1 MDLFLLENVK
11 YTYSNNTEA
20 PAFRLGEIDLNIDK
34 QEMVSI
40 LGPNGSGKSTLL
52 KIISGV
58 LVPQFGKVLFMGKL
72 IKDYKRK
79 EIAKHIGFVPTFSS
93 SIYPFSVYEIVMMG
107 RTPYLN
113 FTGFEKKEDHEIVA
127 EALNTVGIY
136 ELRKK
141 GINEI
146 SGGEAQRAYIA
157 RALAQKPSIIL
168 LDEPTAHLDLKH
180 QISVFKLLKELN
192 ENQDI
197 TIITI
202 SHDLNLAGNFCNR
215 AILMRDGKIVKDG
228 NIVDILT
235 KENIKD
241 VFEVSS
247 EISTEVIDGEAKVN
261 VQLRPH

>member
-1 MDLFLLENVK
+1 MNLFLLNGVR
-11 YTYSNNTEA
+11 YTYLNNSDL
-20 PAFRLGEIDLNIDK
+20 PAFRLGEINLNIDK
-34 QEMVSI
+34 QEMISI

-58 LVPQFGKVLFMGKL
+58 LVPQFGEVLFMGNSITK
-72 IKDYKRK
+72 YKRK
-79 EIAKHIGFVPTFSS
+79 EIAKHIGFVPAFST

-136 ELRKK
+136 ELRNK

-146 SGGEAQRAYIA
+146 SGGEAQRAFIA
-157 RALAQKPSIIL
+157 RALAQKPSVIL

-197 TIITI
+197 TIVII
-202 SHDLNLAGNFCNR
+202 SHDLNLAGSFCNR
-215 AILMRDGKIVKDG
+215 AILMRNGKVVRDGKTIDM
-228 NIVDILT
+228 LT
-235 KENIKD
+235 QENIQD

-247 EISTEVIDGEAKVN
+247 EISTEIINGEAKVH
-261 VQLRPH
+261 VHLRTY